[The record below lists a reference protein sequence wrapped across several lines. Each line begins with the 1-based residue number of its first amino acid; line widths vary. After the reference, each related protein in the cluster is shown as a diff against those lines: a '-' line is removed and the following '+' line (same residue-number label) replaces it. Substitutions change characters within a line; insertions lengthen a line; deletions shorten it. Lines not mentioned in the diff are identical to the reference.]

1 MKDFFENRGI
11 QNLYGSKDAS
21 RLAFKE
27 GLIHNGEAW
36 MEMIQ
41 SRNQTTHTYDETTAA
56 QIIDAILNVYY
67 AEFEEFRKKMDELKA
82 EEAG

>member
-41 SRNQTTHTYDETTAA
+41 SRNQTTHPYDEATAT
-56 QIIDAILNVYY
+56 QIIDAIRNVYY
-67 AEFEEFRKKMDELKA
+67 AEFLELRKKMDELKA